1 MGFNVGA
8 DRFMM
13 ILETDFLAPTTGSY
27 TFRSDINQD
36 KSMLWIDL
44 DQNGKYERVGK
55 AGAERLSS
63 LELPGDITFD
73 SVTLSAGQSYKM
85 AFMLGGIGGTHQWEL
100 KYKTPAMGS
109 LARIK
114 PLQSSQDG
122 LFTTT
127 RLSNQSIGDLQ
138 TKLEANATGLIAGN
152 TYYYRIK
159 GANSASDWADATGT
173 FVAESAISQ
182 SAGTLTFDT
191 DGPTPRWSSSDGRS
205 GTGQIITTNFLD
217 NQSNS
222 ISYKTAKFDF
232 NSLAVGD
239 GVKVHLL
246 GSNPLHLQISGD
258 ATISATLDLNGTS
271 ALDSSSNVN
280 ELFETL
286 GRLGGGIGGKN
297 VIGGNLGARGGGP
310 SHLANPYQFNSGGKP
325 HPGHDDYR
333 SSGLV
338 GGNAAGGGSYG
349 GIGGRPEPT
358 GGVGYNNTTISASGK
373 TYGVPE
379 LTQLLAGS
387 GGGGSARRGGGSGA
401 GAIKVV
407 ATGTL
412 TIGGDI
418 WAVGGQGGKVTTTT
432 NPPSVGGSGSGG
444 AIYLKAPNLVIQNG
458 VKISANGGAGA
469 NGITGNAGYS
479 SDGGEA
485 GAAAGGGGRIYLEAS
500 QSLVNYASSTHSNL
514 TASGGQ
520 SAGARHG
527 TDGTVKIIRPQ
538 VSSLSFSTG
547 TLIIDTDNAEINHS
561 DGSFLAG
568 TLVDKSL
575 TLNDGTAV
583 NYKVCVFTADSISIG
598 SGVVVNLTGKNALS
612 LRTRNNG
619 NLTIGTQLIANGG
632 NSPDSTDPG
641 LGKLGGFD
649 GGKEDHEG
657 NGPGAGRKEYDGIRG
672 GSAGYGGMGFSNG
685 DATKG
690 SHTAIPLL
698 HICSEVPGVAEV
710 MLILA
715 VPGVVPSN

>member
-1 MGFNVGA
+1 MG
-8 DRFMM
+8 
-13 ILETDFLAPTTGSY
+13 AP
-27 TFRSDINQD
+27 
-36 KSMLWIDL
+36 
-44 DQNGKYERVGK
+44 
-55 AGAERLSS
+55 
-63 LELPGDITFD
+63 
-73 SVTLSAGQSYKM
+73 
-85 AFMLGGIGGTHQWEL
+85 
-100 KYKTPAMGS
+100 
-109 LARIK
+109 
-114 PLQSSQDG
+114 
-122 LFTTT
+122 
-127 RLSNQSIGDLQ
+127 
-138 TKLEANATGLIAGN
+138 
-152 TYYYRIK
+152 
-159 GANSASDWADATGT
+159 
-173 FVAESAISQ
+173 
-182 SAGTLTFDT
+182 
-191 DGPTPRWSSSDGRS
+191 
-205 GTGQIITTNFLD
+205 
-217 NQSNS
+217 
-222 ISYKTAKFDF
+222 
-232 NSLAVGD
+232 
-239 GVKVHLL
+239 
-246 GSNPLHLQISGD
+246 
-258 ATISATLDLNGTS
+258 
-271 ALDSSSNVN
+271 
-280 ELFETL
+280 
-286 GRLGGGIGGKN
+286 
-297 VIGGNLGARGGGP
+297 GGGP

-500 QSLVNYASSTHSNL
+500 QSLVNHASSTHSNL

-657 NGPGAGRKEYDGIRG
+657 NGPGAGRREYDGIRG

-690 SHTAIPLL
+690 QPYGDSTLTHLLGGSGGGGGDVDPGGAGGGAIELIAHGDGLLSLTTSAKISVNGGDAHRSHSKGGGAGSGGAIRLQGGSISCLGTLEAKSSPTFALHAGGGGRLPFKQTVAYFLVTLIFLGTTQEPFAFQVLPLL
-698 HICSEVPGVAEV
+698 HLSIFQAARFP
-710 MLILA
+710 LIPLMDTGTILQVSMA
-715 VPGVVPSN
+715 LEFWNKRTTAAFNIKPVHLPLTLSIWHPD